1 MIDSTTILKR
11 HDVIVSSQAVAGSVL
26 RDADALARIGLDAI
40 AGGANA
46 LRLAGSD
53 TVRLT
58 RSKTDLP
65 IVGLIK
71 TERKDFE
78 PRITAVSQEIS
89 DLKSAGANIVAIDST
104 DRPRPESLESLYRTA
119 YQLELEIFADIATLH
134 EAKFAM
140 DLGATY
146 IATTMAGYT
155 TNRQITSGPDFD
167 LLEEI
172 ASCGAKVILEG
183 RVSSAEHM
191 NKAFDYGAF
200 AVVIGRAV
208 TSPQMILREMLKGLH
223 S

>member
-1 MIDSTTILKR
+1 MIDSTTILK
-11 HDVIVSSQAVAGSVL
+11 HHNVIVSSQAVAGSVL
-26 RDADALARIGLDAI
+26 RDVDTLARIGLDAI

-46 LRLAGSD
+46 LRLEGSD

-71 TERKDFE
+71 TERKDFA
-78 PRITAVSQEIS
+78 PRITLVSQEIS

-119 YQLELEIFADIATLH
+119 QQLELEVFADIATLG

-155 TNRQITSGPDFD
+155 SNRQMTTGPDFE

-172 ASCGAKVILEG
+172 ASCDARVILEG
-183 RVSSAEHM
+183 RISSAEHL

-208 TSPQMILREMLKGLH
+208 TSPQTILRDLLKGLH